1 MKKTCFTCA
10 NWDSRPEDG
19 MDRFSG
25 YCEIKDKITSKDYTC
40 EFWAEPQTVPVE
52 EMYENGD
59 PFGEEDFMD
68 ELEN

>member
-1 MKKTCFTCA
+1 
-10 NWDSRPEDG
+10 